1 MLVPMDVSQETAPSS
16 LDEVLRDALDAV
28 EDAALLVSETGDIC
42 YGNLAATDL
51 LKLRSKDL
59 LTRKVWQL
67 SVSPWRDARA
77 WSTATEELRDGRVR
91 RGSGVLRRPGSETLE
106 VDLSLRLSKSG
117 WVILTARD
125 ATPRVEA
132 SKQLQAAE
140 QQLESILDSIADA
153 VIITDL
159 SGRVQKMNRV
169 AEQLSGYSR
178 EAAFGHRLKSIVR
191 IIEDPSEKPA
201 SIVRAVIDSGVV
213 VVFGDRARLQTRDER
228 HVSIEGVAGPI
239 RDESGSI
246 TGVAVVFRDWT
257 HERRAQDALKRS
269 EASFR
274 SLSEG
279 LPVALWVTR
288 DERVVYAN
296 PAALAL
302 NQVDRLEDIQG
313 SRLVHLI
320 HEADQEAF
328 LQHLRDEKPDF
339 RETRVLRRDD
349 SIAYAELASMPLV
362 FNGKPGVVTIGRDLT
377 ERRALEAQLRVS
389 ERMVSVGTLAAGVAH
404 EINNPLAYVLAN
416 LEQAQQSLDGLS
428 GRVETSVLEELRD
441 LVGEG
446 FQGADRVRRIVRD
459 LGTFSRSDDD
469 VVGLVDVTQALE
481 SAIAMAQ
488 NEIRHRAKLI
498 RDYASDLPMVSAN
511 EARLAQVFL
520 NLLMNAAQALGDGRA
535 ETNEIRVRTRQ
546 RGSEIIIEVSDTG
559 PGIPSELRQ
568 RIFDPFFTTK
578 PVGEG
583 VGLGLSI
590 CHSIVNAYAGHVSIV
605 DEGDEPGSRRW
616 GSTFRVHLPASQAL
630 PKPAEL
636 PPPSLSKA
644 RAARVLIVDDEPVVL
659 KALKRILK
667 QHEVELAHSGKQAL
681 ERLLDKREEYDVIV
695 CDMMMPEVSG
705 LEVYQRLDA
714 EAPDLALRMVFMTG
728 GAFTPAA
735 REFLALHKDRWL
747 EKPFDR
753 QRVLDLVQEVLLE
766 TAEEDTSRRN
776 EEISP
781 AG

>member
-1 MLVPMDVSQETAPSS
+1 MLGPMDVSVETATPGI
-16 LDEVLRDALDAV
+16 DEVLRDVLDSV
-28 EDAALLVSETGDIC
+28 EDAALLVSEAGDIC
-42 YGNLAATDL
+42 YGNFAATEL
-51 LKLRSKDL
+51 LKLRSSDL
-59 LTRKVWQL
+59 LARKVWQL
-67 SVSPWRDARA
+67 AVSPWRDARTWGVA
-77 WSTATEELRDGRVR
+77 TADLRDGRVR
-91 RGSGVLRRPGSETLE
+91 RGSGLLRRPGGETLE
-106 VDLSLRLSKSG
+106 VDLSLRLSQSR
-117 WVILTARD
+117 WIILTARD
-125 ATPRVEA
+125 ATPRLEA
-132 SKQLQAAE
+132 TKQVQAAE
-140 QQLESILDSIADA
+140 KQLESILDSIADA

-169 AEQLSGYSR
+169 AEQLTGYSR

-191 IIEDPSEKPA
+191 IFEDEKPA
-201 SIVRAVIDSGVV
+201 NIVRAVVDSGVV

-228 HVSIEGVAGPI
+228 HVSVEGVAGPI
-239 RDESGSI
+239 RDESGST

-302 NQVDRLEDIQG
+302 NQVDALEAIQG

-320 HEADQEAF
+320 HEADQAAF
-328 LQHLRDEKPDF
+328 LQHLRDETPDF

-349 SIAYAELASMPLV
+349 SVAYAELASMPLI

-428 GRVETSVLEELRD
+428 GRVETSLLEELRD

-469 VVGLVDVTQALE
+469 VVTLVDVTQALE

-488 NEIRHRAKLI
+488 NEIRHRAMLT
-498 RDYASDLPMVSAN
+498 RDFAKELPMVSAN

-520 NLLMNAAQALGDGRA
+520 NLLMNAAQALDDGRA
-535 ETNEIRVRTRQ
+535 ETNEIRVRTRH
-546 RGSEIIIEVSDTG
+546 RGDEIIVEVSDTG

-578 PVGEG
+578 PIGEG

-605 DEGDEPGSRRW
+605 DEGEGEASRRW
-616 GSTFRVHLPASQAL
+616 GSTFRVHLPASRAL

-636 PPPSLSKA
+636 PPPSLSKT

-681 ERLLDKREEYDVIV
+681 ARLLDKQERFDVIV

-714 EAPDLALRMVFMTG
+714 EAPDLAVRMVFMTG

-735 REFLALHKDRWL
+735 REFLAEHKDRWL

-753 QRVLDLVQEVLLE
+753 QRVLELIQEVLFE
-766 TAEEDTSRRN
+766 TVEEDTSRRH
-776 EEISP
+776 EGLTP
-781 AG
+781 PG

>member
-1 MLVPMDVSQETAPSS
+1 MLSPMDASPETAASG
-16 LDEVLRDALDAV
+16 LEEVLRDALDAV
-28 EDAALLVSETGDIC
+28 EDAALLVSEAGDIY
-42 YGNLAATDL
+42 YGNLSASEL
-51 LKLRSKDL
+51 LKLRSSDL
-59 LTRKVWQL
+59 IARKVWQL

-77 WSTATEELRDGRVR
+77 WGVAAAELRDGRVR
-91 RGSGVLRRPGSETLE
+91 RGSGVLRRADGETLE

-125 ATPRVEA
+125 ASARLDA
-132 SKQLQAAE
+132 SKQVQAAE
-140 QQLESILDSIADA
+140 KQLESILDSIADA

-159 SGRVQKMNRV
+159 NGRVQKMNRV
-169 AEQLSGYSR
+169 AEQLTGYSR

-191 IIEDPSEKPA
+191 IFEDPSAKPA
-201 SIVRAVIDSGVV
+201 SIVRAVIEGGVV

-228 HVSIEGVAGPI
+228 NVSIEGVAGPI

-288 DERVVYAN
+288 EERVVYAN

-302 NQVDRLEDIQG
+302 NQVDGLEDIQG

-328 LQHLRDEKPDF
+328 LQHLRDERPEF

-349 SIAYAELASMPLV
+349 SVAYAELASMPLI

-428 GRVETSVLEELRD
+428 GRVETSLLEELRD

-488 NEIRHRAKLI
+488 NEIRHRARLI
-498 RDYASDLPMVSAN
+498 RDYSSDLPMVSAN

-520 NLLMNAAQALGDGRA
+520 NLLMNAAQALDDGRA
-535 ETNEIRVRTRQ
+535 ETNEIRVRTRH
-546 RGSEIIIEVSDTG
+546 RGDEIIVEISDTG

-590 CHSIVNAYAGHVSIV
+590 CHSIVAAYSGHVSIV
-605 DEGDEPGSRRW
+605 DEGDADASLRW
-616 GSTFRVHLPASQAL
+616 GSIFRVHLPASSAL

-659 KALKRILK
+659 KALRRILK

-681 ERLLDKREEYDVIV
+681 ERLLGNDEQFDVIV

-705 LEVYQRLDA
+705 LEVYQRLEA
-714 EAPDLALRMVFMTG
+714 EAPEIALRMVFMTG

-735 REFLALHKDRWL
+735 REFLAEHKDRWL

-753 QRVLDLVQEVLLE
+753 QRVLDLVQEVLFE
-766 TAEEDTSRRN
+766 TTEEDTARRN
-776 EEISP
+776 EELNP
-781 AG
+781 PG

>member
-1 MLVPMDVSQETAPSS
+1 MDSS
-16 LDEVLRDALDAV
+16 PQMATPGLEEVLRDALDAV
-28 EDAALLVSETGDIC
+28 EDAALLVSESGDVC
-42 YGNLAATDL
+42 YGNLAASEL
-51 LKLRSKDL
+51 LKLRPSDL
-59 LTRKVWQL
+59 ATRKVWQL
-67 SVSPWRDARA
+67 AVSPWRDAGTWNA
-77 WSTATEELRDGRVR
+77 ATMELRDGRVR
-91 RGSGVLRRPGSETLE
+91 RGSGVLRRAAGETLE

-117 WVILTARD
+117 WIILTARD
-125 ATPRVEA
+125 ATPRLEA
-132 SKQLQAAE
+132 TKQIHAAE
-140 QQLESILDSIADA
+140 KQLESILDSIADA

-159 SGRVQKMNRV
+159 AGRVQKMNRV
-169 AEQLSGYSR
+169 AEQLTGYSR

-191 IIEDPSEKPA
+191 IFEDPSEKPA
-201 SIVRAVIDSGVV
+201 SIVRAVVDNGVV

-228 HVSIEGVAGPI
+228 QVSIEGVASPI
-239 RDESGSI
+239 RDETSAI

-288 DERVVYAN
+288 DERIVYAN
-296 PAALAL
+296 PAALAI
-302 NQVDRLEDIQG
+302 NQVSGLEDIQG
-313 SRLVHLI
+313 SRLIHLI

-328 LQHLRDEKPDF
+328 LQHLRDETPEF

-349 SIAYAELASMPLV
+349 SVAYAELASMPLI
-362 FNGKPGVVTIGRDLT
+362 FNGKPAVVTLGRDLT

-428 GRVETSVLEELRD
+428 GRVEATLLEELRD

-446 FQGADRVRRIVRD
+446 HQGADRVRRIVRD

-488 NEIRHRAKLI
+488 NEIRHRARLT
-498 RDYASDLPMVSAN
+498 RDFAKDLPMVSAN

-520 NLLMNAAQALGDGRA
+520 NLLMNAAQALDDGRA

-546 RGSEIIIEVSDTG
+546 RGDEIIVEVSDTG
-559 PGIPSELRQ
+559 PGIPNELRQ

-578 PVGEG
+578 PIGEG

-590 CHSIVNAYAGHVSIV
+590 CHSIVNAYSGHVSIV
-605 DEGDEPGSRRW
+605 DEGEGDPANRW
-616 GSTFRVHLPASQAL
+616 GSTFRVHLPASGAL

-636 PPPSLSKA
+636 PPPSLSRT
-644 RAARVLIVDDEPVVL
+644 RAARILIVDDEPVVL

-667 QHEVELAHSGKQAL
+667 QHEVHLAHSGKQAL
-681 ERLLDKREEYDVIV
+681 EHLLEKQEQFDVII

-714 EAPDLALRMVFMTG
+714 EAPDVALRMVFMTG

-735 REFLALHKDRWL
+735 REFLALHRERWL

-753 QRVLDLVQEVLLE
+753 ARVLDLVQEVLFE
-766 TAEEDTSRRN
+766 TEERDTSRR
-776 EEISP
+776 SAALSVP
-781 AG
+781 T